1 MTFLTTLAALR
12 ASDIP
17 SSPKATRVSLN
28 GQAMRHTVPL
38 PVSSQRANTQLGRMR
53 HSREA
58 TTLGRT
64 AILAISPISPIS
76 PIRGVAP
83 GHHSKHLAGIVA
95 LDRG

>member
-1 MTFLTTLAALR
+1 MTFHMTLAALR

-17 SSPKATRVSLN
+17 FSPKAPRVSLH
-28 GQAMRHTVPL
+28 GQAMRHTLPL
-38 PVSSQRANTQLGRMR
+38 PVSSQRASTQPGRMR

-58 TTLGRT
+58 NTLGQT
-64 AILAISPISPIS
+64 ATLAIS

-83 GHHSKHLAGIVA
+83 GHRSKHLAGIVA